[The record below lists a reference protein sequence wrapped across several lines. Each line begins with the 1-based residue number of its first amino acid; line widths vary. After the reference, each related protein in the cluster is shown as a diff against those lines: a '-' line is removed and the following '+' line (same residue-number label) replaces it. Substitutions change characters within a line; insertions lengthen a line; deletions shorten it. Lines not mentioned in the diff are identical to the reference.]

1 MEQQE
6 NCQGCEQRHRCQEI
20 YQRLGEV
27 KGPSVVSKVVV
38 AFLLPMVVFIIVLAA
53 FEQTL
58 AKVISKKE
66 LQTVCG
72 LLSAL
77 AATSVCILITEVIK
91 RRFRQK

>member
-58 AKVISKKE
+58 GRMVSGKNLK
-66 LQTVCG
+66 TVFS
-72 LLSAL
+72 LLLAL
-77 AATSVCILITEVIK
+77 VVTFVCILVTKVIQ